1 MELILI
7 RHGQAEDRTGDQPD
21 EARNLTDA
29 GRKSLMASMEGYAC
43 FLNGLARPLVWSSP
57 LNRAVQTARL
67 IADRIHVRDICELP
81 CIGTGDL
88 DAFLNA
94 LTEASQDLSDDD
106 AVLAVVGHE
115 PWLSEWSRQLC
126 GVLLPFKKGAAAG
139 LRLDIQAPFESELLW
154 FAQPRIL
161 RRMER

>member
-29 GRKSLMASMEGYAC
+29 GRKSLLASMEGYSC
-43 FLNGLARPLVWSSP
+43 LLNGLNHLTVWSSP
-57 LNRAVQTARL
+57 LNRALQTARL
-67 IADRIHVRDICELP
+67 VADHIHVRDICELP
-81 CIGTGDL
+81 CIGSGDL
-88 DAFLNA
+88 EEFLSALADAGPELADENTA
-94 LTEASQDLSDDD
+94 LI
-106 AVLAVVGHE
+106 VVGHE
-115 PWLSEWSRQLC
+115 PWLGEWSKQLC

-139 LRLDIQAPFESELLW
+139 LRLDVQAPFESELLW
-154 FAQPRIL
+154 FVQPRIL

>member
-29 GRKSLMASMEGYAC
+29 GRKSLMASMDGYEC
-43 FLNGLARPLVWSSP
+43 FLNGLNRPVVWSSP
-57 LNRAVQTARL
+57 LNRALQTARL
-67 IADRIHVRDICELP
+67 IADHIHVHDICELP

-88 DAFLNA
+88 DGFLNA
-94 LTEASQDLSDDD
+94 LTD
-106 AVLAVVGHE
+106 AGPELTDENDALVVVGHE
-115 PWLSEWSRQLC
+115 PWLGEWSRQLC

-139 LRLDIQAPFESELLW
+139 LRLDVQAPFESELLW

-161 RRMER
+161 RRMEQ

>member
-1 MELILI
+1 MELVLI

-21 EARNLTDA
+21 EARNLTDT
-29 GRKSLMASMEGYAC
+29 GRKSLMASMDGYAC
-43 FLNGLARPLVWSSP
+43 FLNGLNHPIIWSSP

-67 IADRIHVRDICELP
+67 IADHVHVQDICELS
-81 CIGTGDL
+81 CIGTGNL

-94 LTEASQDLSDDD
+94 LTEAGPDLAGDD
-106 AVLAVVGHE
+106 AVLVVVGHE
-115 PWLSEWSRQLC
+115 PWLGEWSRQLC

-139 LRLDIQAPFESELLW
+139 IRLDIQAPFESELLW
-154 FAQPRIL
+154 FVQPRIL